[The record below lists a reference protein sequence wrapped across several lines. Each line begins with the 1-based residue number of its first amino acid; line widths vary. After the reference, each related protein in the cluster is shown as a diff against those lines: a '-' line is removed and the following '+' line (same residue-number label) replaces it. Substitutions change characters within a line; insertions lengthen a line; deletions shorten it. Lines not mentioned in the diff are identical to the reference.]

1 MKAIIAILSAA
12 LVALGGVVIHLWRQ
26 LDVSRQAVVQH
37 ENDILMAPANQAAVI
52 GSTVPP
58 LDVAS
63 ELGGVSKGVEQD
75 KALKEDKPLDEQIRA
90 LITTGETDVSAEKT
104 ARVKTVLVASM
115 YNEYPDVGKV
125 LDLSRDEV
133 DRLFD
138 LLYKQSFGSIEARGS
153 SAEDE
158 LEELL
163 GSKYEKWQEYK
174 TELPTRRQVRDLA
187 AVLDSAGSP
196 LSDSQRNSLIPA
208 LVDAERRNSQAR
220 VVATE
225 TGSLDE
231 VISRLSRFTPE
242 ANRYRLDTA
251 AAHLTPQQLESY
263 QQVLD
268 RATIQETKLRNL
280 TIQAR
285 KDAEAP
291 RRSQP

>member
-12 LVALGGVVIHLWRQ
+12 LVALGGVSIHLWRQ

-52 GSTVPP
+52 GPTVAP

-63 ELGGVSKGVEQD
+63 ELGGVSKGVEEN
-75 KALKEDKPLDEQIRA
+75 KTLEEDKPLDERLRA
-90 LITTGETDVSAEKT
+90 LITTGETDVSPENT

-115 YNEYPDVGKV
+115 HNEYPDVGKV

-196 LSDSQRNSLIPA
+196 LTDSQRNSLIPA

-220 VVATE
+220 AVATE

-285 KDAEAP
+285 KDAEAA

>member
-220 VVATE
+220 AVATE

-268 RATIQETKLRNL
+268 RATIQETNLRNI

-285 KDAEAP
+285 KDAEAA